1 MRKALPFAR
10 FALLIAAAV
19 SSASASEAGSRFGS
33 ACDVLSP
40 DEGRVTITMEQ
51 RVAAVREQHA
61 KLRALANLRLPEAR
75 AMILVMLSSGHR
87 TFTNLSYVAT
97 RDEHGIWTV
106 DRFGRTTSEFSD
118 TPPEVEPVTI
128 NILSESAGKSL
139 DALVADDCLYSQ
151 PFMTAQNGLPPL
163 NGWSTGLA
171 VITPKR
177 KYAGYAS
184 GPISSIGGKI
194 VTAVTGW

>member
-10 FALLIAAAV
+10 FALLVAAAV
-19 SSASASEAGSRFGS
+19 SSASASEAGSRSGS
-33 ACDVLSP
+33 ACDVLLP
-40 DEGRVTITMEQ
+40 YDGRVTITMEQ
-51 RVAAVREQHA
+51 RVAAAREQHA
-61 KLRALANLRLPEAR
+61 RLRALANLRLPEAKT
-75 AMILVMLSSGHR
+75 MILIMLSSGHHS
-87 TFTNLSYVAT
+87 FTNLSYVAT
-97 RDEHGIWTV
+97 RGEHGIWTV

-118 TPPEVEPVTI
+118 MPPDVEPVTI
-128 NILSESAGKSL
+128 NILSKSAGKSL

-163 NGWSTGLA
+163 NGWNTGLA

-177 KYAGYAS
+177 NYAGYAS
-184 GPISSIGGKI
+184 GPIPSIGGKV